1 MNISNEQKQD
11 ELKRIYKEVECIY
24 KHLAGLKTEIIELK
38 EILKRFVKE

>member
-24 KHLAGLKTEIIELK
+24 KHLEGLEVLRNQRRKTQ
-38 EILKRFVKE
+38 